1 MPISLP
7 RTGGLASRDSGRD
20 GSGKRGTAV
29 GENVISENGQT
40 EEYSAIMKKIGVFV
54 CRCGSNI
61 AGTLNVDKVVEEVSG
76 LDGVAHAES
85 YRYFCSD
92 PGQAIVESAVKGKDL
107 DGVVIA
113 ACSPTMHEATFRKTV
128 ARAGLNPY
136 RCEIANI
143 REQCSWVHQ
152 AAKEEA
158 TAKAVK
164 IIGSILEKVKRDEAL
179 FPMQSALVKR
189 ALVLGGGIS
198 GLTVALDIANSG
210 HDVLLVEREPSL
222 GGRVMQLSRTFPDF
236 DSAVDMALPL
246 MNEVSQHP
254 RIELMG
260 YSELEEVSG
269 HVGQFKVR
277 IRKKPRYVD
286 HDQCTACR
294 LCIEECPVE
303 LPSEFEVGLGKRKA
317 IDVSFPGDVPG
328 KPVIWR
334 DSCLFFK
341 DGGCEACKK
350 VCEPDAIHFDQED
363 VIVEREVGAIV
374 LSTGYSL
381 YPKEKVGEYGYGK
394 YSDVISGLEFER
406 LNSASGPTGGEIRRP
421 SDGTCPTEIVFIQC
435 VGSRD
440 QEKGVPYCS
449 RICCMYT
456 AKQAALFKEKVP
468 EGQAYVLY
476 MDVRSGG
483 KRYEEFVQRVQ
494 EENGTLYLR
503 GRVSRVFEDNGK
515 IVVWGADTL
524 TGKKIEIAA
533 DMVVLATAVVPR
545 SDSNELAKKL
555 RVATDAYGFF
565 SEAHIKLR
573 PVESQTAGIFLAG
586 CAHSPKD
593 ITDSISQA
601 GCAASK
607 VKALFAAERL
617 VTEPTVAYV
626 DEDACAGCGICVA
639 ACPYE
644 ARVLH
649 ERKKIASVQETLCQ
663 GCGGCVAA
671 CPNGASQMRNQTT
684 DQILAMID
692 AIY

>member
-1 MPISLP
+1 MN
-7 RTGGLASRDSGRD
+7 
-20 GSGKRGTAV
+20 KV
-29 GENVISENGQT
+29 
-40 EEYSAIMKKIGVFV
+40 GVFI
-54 CRCGSNI
+54 CWCGSNI
-61 AGTLNVDKVVEEVSG
+61 AGTVDVEKITEEVSR
-76 LDGVAHAES
+76 LDGVVHAQS

-92 PGQAIVESAVKGKDL
+92 PGQAIVETAVKEKGL
-107 DGVVIA
+107 DRVVIA
-113 ACSPTMHEATFRKTV
+113 ACSPTMHEATFRRTV

-152 AAKEEA
+152 SAKDEA

-164 IIGSILEKVKRDEAL
+164 IIASIVEKAKLDEEL
-179 FPMQSALVKR
+179 HPIHSALIKR

-198 GLTVALDIANSG
+198 GLKVASDIARSG
-210 HDVLLVEREPSL
+210 YDVILVERESTL

-236 DSAVDMALPL
+236 DPATDIVLPL
-246 MNEVSQHP
+246 IQEMSEHP
-254 RIELMG
+254 RIELMLH
-260 YSELEEVSG
+260 SELEEVAG
-269 HVGQFKVR
+269 HVGQFKVKL
-277 IRKKPRYVD
+277 RKKACSVD
-286 HDQCTACR
+286 HDKCTACR
-294 LCIEECPVE
+294 LCIEQCPVE
-303 LPSEFEVGLGKRKA
+303 LPSEFDEGLGKRKA
-317 IDVSFPGDVPG
+317 IDVPFPDALSG
-328 KPVIWR
+328 KPVINR
-334 DSCLFFK
+334 DRCLFFK
-341 DGGCEACKK
+341 DGGCEACKN
-350 VCEPDAIHFDQED
+350 VCEPQAIDFEQQDLF
-363 VIVEREVGAIV
+363 VEREVGAIV

-381 YPKEKVGEYGYGK
+381 FPKEKVAEYGYGK
-394 YSDVISGLEFER
+394 YPDVISGLEFER
-406 LNSASGPTGGEIRRP
+406 LNAASGPTGGEIRRP
-421 SDGTCPTEIVFIQC
+421 SDGSCPTEVVFIQC

-449 RICCMYT
+449 RICCLYT
-456 AKQAALFKEKVP
+456 AKQVALFKQKVP
-468 EGQAYVLY
+468 DGQAYVFY

-483 KRYEEFVQRVQ
+483 KGHEEFVQRVQ
-494 EENGTLYLR
+494 EENEALYLR

-524 TGKKIEIAA
+524 SGRKIEIAA

-545 SDSNELAKKL
+545 SDSKELAKKV
-555 RVATDAYGFF
+555 RVATDEYGFF

-607 VKALFAAERL
+607 VKALFAAPDL
-617 VTEPTVAYV
+617 VNEPTVAFV
-626 DEDACAGCGICVA
+626 DEDVCVGCGICVGV
-639 ACPYE
+639 CPYE
-644 ARVLH
+644 ARILH
-649 ERKKIASVQETLCQ
+649 QRKKVALVEEALCQ